1 MKTIA
6 IDFDA
11 VIHKYSKGWQD
22 GSIYDEPVPG
32 AIRAINSLLGQGYS
46 VFVFSTRWPWQIK
59 SWLKDQS
66 NQLIYYTMS
75 EFHDRVYTLTE
86 WDAKYVADE
95 YENQDRLQYKV
106 RVIPFW
112 KKFWNEKQ
120 VLGITRRKL
129 VASVYIDDRALK
141 FDGDWDAT
149 IGDLVHFKTYQEIFA
164 LTAAQ

>member
-22 GSIYDEPVPG
+22 GSIYDEAVPG
-32 AIRAINSLLGQGYS
+32 AIKAINELLGQGYS
-46 VFVFSTRWPWQIK
+46 VFIFSTRSPWQIK
-59 SWLKDQS
+59 KWLFNKS
-66 NQLIYYTMS
+66 NPLIYYTMS
-75 EFHDRVYTLTE
+75 EFHDRFYPMTE
-86 WDAKYVADE
+86 FDVTWTKQE
-95 YENQDRLQYKV
+95 FENQNQLQYKM

-120 VLGITRRKL
+120 ILGITRRKL
-129 VASVYIDDRALK
+129 VASTYVDDRALK

-149 IGDLVHFKTYQEIFA
+149 MGDLVHFKTYQES
-164 LTAAQ
+164 LH